1 MKIIITGSNSMLA
14 QDLIPLLKKDH
25 EVKSFSRQE
34 LDITKKDIA
43 AKIIKSNEPEVVIN
57 CAAFTNVDKAEKER
71 DKAFLVNGTGVQNLA
86 LLCADAGIPLCHI
99 STDYVFDGKKK
110 KPYTPFDNPSPIN
123 AYGESK
129 LAGEKYV
136 QWILNKFYIVR
147 TSWLYGRG
155 GSNFVSMILKMAKE
169 RSEIRVVK
177 DQINSPTSAMTLA
190 NGIKHLI
197 KSGAYGIYHITD
209 STEGG
214 ISRFD
219 FAKKAVLLAGLK
231 TKIIPVSS
239 NEFPAPA
246 KRPAYSV
253 LDTTMTELVLK
264 ISLPDWGS
272 GLKQF
277 IKANNKKQRC

>member
-155 GSNFVSMILKMAKE
+155 GSNFV
-169 RSEIRVVK
+169 
-177 DQINSPTSAMTLA
+177 
-190 NGIKHLI
+190 
-197 KSGAYGIYHITD
+197 
-209 STEGG
+209 
-214 ISRFD
+214 
-219 FAKKAVLLAGLK
+219 
-231 TKIIPVSS
+231 
-239 NEFPAPA
+239 
-246 KRPAYSV
+246 
-253 LDTTMTELVLK
+253 
-264 ISLPDWGS
+264 
-272 GLKQF
+272 
-277 IKANNKKQRC
+277 